1 MRIILYTGKGGVGKT
16 SVSAATAA
24 EIASRGKKVLV
35 MSTDQAHSLSDSF
48 DQKLGKEPT
57 YISENLYGMEL
68 DTVEENEKN
77 CGGVMGYMK
86 QLITLNKGDSIE
98 VEELLVF
105 PGLEELLALLKIKE
119 IYEQNEYDVLIV
131 DCAPTGETM
140 SLLKFPQLFKWW
152 IEKLLPSK
160 RKMTKIAKPVVEKT
174 MKIPMPEDELFDEV
188 DALYNKLE
196 KLQELM
202 QNKEIVS
209 LRIVTTPEKIVIKEA
224 MRSFSFLHLYDY
236 NVDGVV
242 VNKIFP
248 KDSMKSYFSKWCTL
262 QEEGI
267 KQIETAFSELPIFYL
282 PLKKSELRGNKM
294 LVETGKELFREL
306 EEKNKRSEEI
316 LFTEKIYEVIKTE
329 EGYTLRIKMPFV
341 DKKELSLSQ
350 NGDEILLAIK
360 NEKRSFI
367 LPSKLLSREI
377 LGAQYKEDHLEVRF

>member
-48 DQKLGKEPT
+48 DLKLGKEPT
-57 YISENLYGMEL
+57 LISENLYGMEL
-68 DTVEENEKN
+68 DTVEENEKH
-77 CGGVMGYMK
+77 CGIIMNYMK
-86 QLITLNKGDSIE
+86 QLITMNKGDSIE

-119 IYEQNEYDVLIV
+119 IYDQNEYDVLIV

-160 RKMTKIAKPVVEKT
+160 RKMVRITKPVVEKT
-174 MKIPMPEDELFDEV
+174 MKIPMPQDELFDEV
-188 DALYNKLE
+188 DVLYNKLE

-202 QNKEIVS
+202 QNKDIVS

-236 NVDGVV
+236 NVDGIV

-248 KDSMKSYFSKWCTL
+248 RDSMKSYFSKWCTL

-267 KQIETAFSELPIFYL
+267 NEVQSAFRELPIFYL
-282 PLKKSELRGNKM
+282 PLKKSELRGCKM
-294 LVETGKELFREL
+294 LVDTGKELFMELRER
-306 EEKNKRSEEI
+306 ERNSEDI
-316 LFTEKIYEVIKTE
+316 LFSEKIYEVIKTE
-329 EGYTLRIKMPFV
+329 EGYTLCIKMPFV

-350 NGDEILLAIK
+350 NGDEILLGIK

-377 LGAQYKEDHLEVRF
+377 LGAKYNEGKLEVRF

>member
-16 SVSAATAA
+16 SVSAAAAA

-77 CGGVMGYMK
+77 CGGIMGYMK
-86 QLITLNKGDSIE
+86 QLITLNKGESIE

-160 RKMTKIAKPVVEKT
+160 RKMTKIAKPVVEKI

-267 KQIETAFSELPIFYL
+267 KQIQTAFSELPIFYL

-294 LVETGKELFREL
+294 LVETGKELFGEL
-306 EEKNKRSEEI
+306 EEKNKSSEEI

-367 LPSKLLSREI
+367 LPTKLLSREI

>member
-16 SVSAATAA
+16 SVSAAAAA

-77 CGGVMGYMK
+77 CGGIMGYMK
-86 QLITLNKGDSIE
+86 QLITLNKGESIE

-160 RKMTKIAKPVVEKT
+160 RKMTKIAKPVVEKI

-267 KQIETAFSELPIFYL
+267 KQIQTAFSELPIFYL
-282 PLKKSELRGNKM
+282 PLKKSELRGNEM
-294 LVETGKELFREL
+294 LVETGKELFGEL
-306 EEKNKRSEEI
+306 EEKNKSSEEI

-360 NEKRSFI
+360 NEKR
-367 LPSKLLSREI
+367 R
-377 LGAQYKEDHLEVRF
+377 

>member
-16 SVSAATAA
+16 SVSAAAAA

-77 CGGVMGYMK
+77 CGGIMGYMK
-86 QLITLNKGDSIE
+86 QLITLNKGESIE

-160 RKMTKIAKPVVEKT
+160 RKMTKIAKPVVEKI

-267 KQIETAFSELPIFYL
+267 KQIQTAFSELPIFYL
-282 PLKKSELRGNKM
+282 PLKKSELRGNEM
-294 LVETGKELFREL
+294 LVETGKELFGEL
-306 EEKNKRSEEI
+306 EEKNKSSEEI

-367 LPSKLLSREI
+367 LPTKLLSREI

>member
-16 SVSAATAA
+16 SVSAAAAA

-77 CGGVMGYMK
+77 CGGIMGYMK
-86 QLITLNKGDSIE
+86 QLITLNKGESIE

-160 RKMTKIAKPVVEKT
+160 RKMTKIAKPVVEKN

-267 KQIETAFSELPIFYL
+267 KQIQTAFSELPIFYL
-282 PLKKSELRGNKM
+282 PLKKSELRGNEM
-294 LVETGKELFREL
+294 LVETGKELFGEL
-306 EEKNKRSEEI
+306 EEKNKSSEEI

-367 LPSKLLSREI
+367 LPTKLLSREI